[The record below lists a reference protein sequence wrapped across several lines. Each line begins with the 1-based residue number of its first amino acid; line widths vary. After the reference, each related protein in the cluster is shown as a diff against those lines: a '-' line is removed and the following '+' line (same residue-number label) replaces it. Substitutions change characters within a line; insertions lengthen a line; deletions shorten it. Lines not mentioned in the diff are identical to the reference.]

1 MTASRA
7 CALVVLL
14 LPSLPVY
21 ASGKGYA
28 APALVK
34 SECVAEVEFTRAS
47 LRGGSIDYAVSIR
60 HDAPTGLANVTWKYA
75 IDYVG
80 NDGVSYTLSDDA
92 RLGDAR
98 SNQTLRARPVNAPP
112 VPVREITGY
121 KVMDT
126 TCSYT
131 RSAKSAD

>member
-7 CALVVLL
+7 CALVVFL
-14 LPSLPVY
+14 LPSLPLY
-21 ASGKGYA
+21 ASGAG
-28 APALVK
+28 APTIKLVK
-34 SECVAEVEFTRAS
+34 GECVAEVELTRAS

-80 NDGVSYTLSDDA
+80 NDGAPYTLSDDA

-98 SNQTLRARPVNAPP
+98 SDQTLRARPVNGPQ

-121 KVMDT
+121 KVTDT

-131 RSAKSAD
+131 RPAKSEK